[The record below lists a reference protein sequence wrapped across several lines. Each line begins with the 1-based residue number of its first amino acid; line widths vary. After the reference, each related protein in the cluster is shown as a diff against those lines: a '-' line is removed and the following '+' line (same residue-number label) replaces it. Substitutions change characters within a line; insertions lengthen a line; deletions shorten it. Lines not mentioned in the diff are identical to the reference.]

1 MRGCQ
6 ESPNR
11 ASEGCA
17 RGSNKV
23 RARERAAVLRL
34 FALRKQ
40 ASALSPRRSS
50 SARTLLMKPIATA
63 VPPYSSA
70 ASRPSDLGREVP
82 SLRRGGFSESELA
95 GLAAAPPAEL
105 STSCG
110 GARCCAALCA
120 AGRSPAPMLSAARR
134 AARNAVRAEK
144 RRTAGHGTLR
154 HPLLGTAGDVSGA
167 CREGCAAPP
176 ATTPVSCLR
185 RRAAGS
191 RPRAHCSM
199 LGVRRAAAV
208 ATLPLVHCTS
218 YTVHSAGLAALSR
231 ASTCS
236 RQAAA
241 RPPPRRLAARR

>member
-167 CREGCAAPP
+167 CRGGVCSSASHHSCVLLAAPRCWVAP
-176 ATTPVSCLR
+176 ARALQHAW
-185 RRAAGS
+185 RAACG
-191 RPRAHCSM
+191 CSCYP
-199 LGVRRAAAV
+199 AAGTLYIVYSTLCWAGNAV
-208 ATLPLVHCTS
+208 QS
-218 YTVHSAGLAALSR
+218 
-231 ASTCS
+231 
-236 RQAAA
+236 
-241 RPPPRRLAARR
+241 